1 MTLGPLMV
9 DLEGTGI
16 SQIEQDLLLQ
26 PEVGGVILFTRN
38 FESLTQITALVDEI
52 HRLKSPKLLVAVDHE
67 GGRVQRFHEGFSR
80 IPAASSYA
88 KAAKS
93 KAAKAK
99 DSKNW
104 LQEARQLSENAGWLM
119 AVELRACG
127 IDFSFAPV
135 LDLAHGLSGVIG
147 DRAFHNKPET
157 VATLAYA
164 FMHGMNKAGMQAVGK
179 HFPGH
184 GGVVEDSHV
193 SMPVDHRALEKLL
206 TTDIVPFKSM
216 IENKLAA
223 IMPAH
228 VIYDKVDDKPA
239 GYSAYWIN
247 TILRQR
253 LAFQGVIFSDD
264 LSMQAAGIAG
274 SFGERATA
282 ALTAGCDMA
291 LVCNHL
297 QGAIEAAA
305 FIKGYSKP
313 TSQLRLVR
321 MHGEHEISWQQLK
334 SDEHWQR
341 ISQQIMMLNDSPELE
356 MDV

>member
-1 MTLGPLMV
+1 MTLGPLMI
-9 DLEGTGI
+9 DLESSSI
-16 SQIEQDLLLQ
+16 SETEKDLLLK

-38 FESLTQITALVDEI
+38 FESVEQITELVKEI
-52 HRLKSPKLLVAVDHE
+52 HDLRSPRLLVAVDHE

-80 IPAASSYA
+80 IPAAACYA
-88 KAAKS
+88 KTAGNDLERS
-93 KAAKAK
+93 
-99 DSKNW
+99 
-104 LQEARQLSENAGWLM
+104 RQLSENAGWLM

-147 DRAFHNKPET
+147 DRAFHSKPAT

-164 FMHGMNKAGMQAVGK
+164 FMHGMNRAGMQAVGK

-193 SMPVDHRALEKLL
+193 AMPVDHRELEDLL
-206 TTDIVPFKSM
+206 RSDILPFESM
-216 IENKLAA
+216 IDNKLAA

-239 GYSAYWIN
+239 GYSSFWIQN
-247 TILRQR
+247 ILRQR
-253 LAFQGVIFSDD
+253 FAFQGVIFSDD
-264 LSMQAAGIAG
+264 LSMEAAGIAG
-274 SFGERATA
+274 GYGERAEA
-282 ALTAGCDMA
+282 ALNAGCDMA

-297 QGAIEAAA
+297 EGALEAAEY
-305 FIKGYSKP
+305 IKGYTNP
-313 TSQLRLVR
+313 TSQLRLVK
-321 MHGEHEISWQQLK
+321 MHGKHDISWEKLK
-334 SDEHWQR
+334 QDEHWQQ
-341 ISQQIMMLNDSPELE
+341 ISAQIVALNDSPELE

>member
-9 DLEGTGI
+9 DLEGTAI
-16 SQIEQDLLLQ
+16 SETERDLLLR

-38 FESLTQITALVDEI
+38 FESVEQITALVEEI
-52 HRLKSPKLLVAVDHE
+52 HNLKSPGILVAVDHE

-80 IPAASSYA
+80 IPAAACYA
-88 KAAKS
+88 GLVKGDLQKS
-93 KAAKAK
+93 RHLA
-99 DSKNW
+99 
-104 LQEARQLSENAGWLM
+104 ENAGWLM
-119 AVELRACG
+119 AIELRACG

-147 DRAFHNKPET
+147 DRAFHSKPAT

-193 SMPVDHRALEKLL
+193 AMPVDHRELDELL
-206 TTDIVPFKSM
+206 RSDIIPFENM

-239 GYSAYWIN
+239 GYSSFWIEN
-247 TILRQR
+247 ILRQR
-253 LAFQGVIFSDD
+253 FRFQGVIFSDD
-264 LSMQAAGIAG
+264 LSMEAAGIVG
-274 SFGERATA
+274 GFGERADA

-297 QGAIEAAA
+297 DGAIEAADY
-305 FIKGYSKP
+305 IKGYSNP

-321 MHGEHEISWQQLK
+321 MHGEHAISWAQLK
-334 SDEHWQR
+334 QDEHWQQV
-341 ISQQIMMLNDSPELE
+341 STQIVALNDSPELE

>member
-9 DLEGTGI
+9 DLEGTSIG
-16 SQIEQDLLLQ
+16 ETEKDLLRQ

-38 FESLTQITALVDEI
+38 FESVEQITDLVEQI
-52 HRLKSPKLLVAVDHE
+52 HNLKSPKILVAVDHE
-67 GGRVQRFHEGFSR
+67 GGRVQRFHEGFSK
-80 IPAASSYA
+80 IPAAAIYA
-88 KAAKS
+88 KTAKN
-93 KAAKAK
+93 
-99 DSKNW
+99 D
-104 LQEARQLSENAGWLM
+104 LQTSRQLAEDAGWLM

-147 DRAFHNKPET
+147 DRAFHSKPAT

-193 SMPVDHRALEKLL
+193 AMPVDHRELEELL
-206 TTDIVPFKSM
+206 RTDIVPFENM

-239 GYSAYWIN
+239 GYSSFWIEN
-247 TILRQR
+247 ILRQR
-253 LAFQGVIFSDD
+253 LGFQGVVFSDD
-264 LSMQAAGIAG
+264 LSMEAAGVVG
-274 SFGERATA
+274 GFGERADA

-297 QGAIEAAA
+297 DGAIEAAEY
-305 FIKGYSKP
+305 IRGYSNP

-321 MHGEHEISWQQLK
+321 MHGERDISWAQLK
-334 SDEHWQR
+334 QNEHWQQVS
-341 ISQQIMMLNDSPELE
+341 SQIVALNESPELE
-356 MDV
+356 LDV

>member
-9 DLEGTGI
+9 DLEAAAI
-16 SQIEQDLLLQ
+16 SETEKKLLLK

-38 FESLTQITALVDEI
+38 FESVEQLTALVDEI
-52 HRLKSPKLLVAVDHE
+52 HRLRTPKLLVAVDHE

-80 IPAASSYA
+80 IPAAAMYA
-88 KAAKS
+88 QVAKNDLEKS
-93 KAAKAK
+93 
-99 DSKNW
+99 
-104 LQEARQLSENAGWLM
+104 RQLAENAGWLM
-119 AVELRACG
+119 AIELRACG

-147 DRAFHNKPET
+147 DRAFHSKPTT

-193 SMPVDHRALEKLL
+193 AMPVDHRELDELL
-206 TTDIVPFKSM
+206 HSDIKPFQNM

-228 VIYDKVDDKPA
+228 VIYDKVDEKPA
-239 GYSAYWIN
+239 GYSSFWLEN
-247 TILRQR
+247 ILRQR
-253 LAFQGVIFSDD
+253 FGFQGAIFSDD
-264 LSMQAAGIAG
+264 LSMEAAGIVG
-274 SFGERATA
+274 GFGERADA

-297 QGAIEAAA
+297 EGAIEAAEY
-305 FIKGYSKP
+305 IRGYANP

-321 MHGEHEISWQQLK
+321 MHGEKDISWTQLRQNK
-334 SDEHWQR
+334 HWQY
-341 ISQQIMMLNDSPELE
+341 ISAQIVALNDSPELE

>member
-9 DLEGTGI
+9 DLEGTAI
-16 SQIEQDLLLQ
+16 SEIEKNLLLK

-38 FESLTQITALVDEI
+38 FESVEQLTALVDEV
-52 HRLKSPKLLVAVDHE
+52 HRLRTPKLLVAVDHE

-80 IPAASSYA
+80 IPAAAMYA
-88 KAAKS
+88 RVAKN
-93 KAAKAK
+93 
-99 DSKNW
+99 D
-104 LQEARQLSENAGWLM
+104 LQKSRQLAENAGWLM

-147 DRAFHNKPET
+147 DRAFHSKPTT

-193 SMPVDHRALEKLL
+193 AMPVDHRELDELL
-206 TTDIVPFKSM
+206 RSDIKPFENM

-239 GYSAYWIN
+239 GYSSFWIEN
-247 TILRQR
+247 ILRQR
-253 LAFQGVIFSDD
+253 FAFQGAIFSDD
-264 LSMQAAGIAG
+264 LSMEAAGIVG
-274 SFGERATA
+274 GFGERADA

-297 QGAIEAAA
+297 DGAIEAAEY
-305 FIKGYSKP
+305 IKGYSNP

-321 MHGEHEISWQQLK
+321 MHGEKDISWAQL
-334 SDEHWQR
+334 SQDEHWR
-341 ISQQIMMLNDSPELE
+341 DISAQIVALNDSPELE

>member
-9 DLEGTGI
+9 DLEGIAI
-16 SQIEQDLLLQ
+16 SETEKNLLLK

-38 FESLTQITALVDEI
+38 FESVEHLISLVDEI
-52 HRLKSPKLLVAVDHE
+52 HQLRTPKLLVAVDHE

-80 IPAASSYA
+80 IPAAAIYA
-88 KAAKS
+88 RVAKNDLEKS
-93 KAAKAK
+93 
-99 DSKNW
+99 
-104 LQEARQLSENAGWLM
+104 RQLAENAGWLM

-127 IDFSFAPV
+127 IDFSFSPV

-147 DRAFHNKPET
+147 DRAFHSKPTT

-193 SMPVDHRALEKLL
+193 AMPVDHRELDELL
-206 TTDIVPFKSM
+206 HSDIVPFKSM

-239 GYSAYWIN
+239 GYSSFWIEN
-247 TILRQR
+247 ILRQR
-253 LAFQGVIFSDD
+253 FGFQGAIFSDD
-264 LSMQAAGIAG
+264 LSMEAAGIVG
-274 SFGERATA
+274 GFGERADA
-282 ALTAGCDMA
+282 ALKAGCDMA

-297 QGAIEAAA
+297 DGAIEAAEY
-305 FIKGYSKP
+305 IKGYTNP

-321 MHGEHEISWQQLK
+321 MHGEKDISWTQLK
-334 SDEHWQR
+334 QDEHWR
-341 ISQQIMMLNDSPELE
+341 YISAHIVALNDSPELE

>member
-9 DLEGTGI
+9 DLEGTAI
-16 SQIEQDLLLQ
+16 SNTERTLLLQ

-38 FESLTQITALVDEI
+38 FNSVEQITALVDEI
-52 HRLKSPKLLVAVDHE
+52 HSLRSPKLLVAVDHE
-67 GGRVQRFHEGFSR
+67 GGRVQRFRMGFSK
-80 IPAASSYA
+80 IPAAAIYSKIA
-88 KAAKS
+88 KGDID
-93 KAAKAK
+93 KARRLAE
-99 DSKNW
+99 D
-104 LQEARQLSENAGWLM
+104 AGWLM

-147 DRAFHNKPET
+147 DRAFHHKPAT

-193 SMPVDHRALEKLL
+193 AMPVDHRQLEELL
-206 TTDIVPFKSM
+206 ASDIVPFQHM

-228 VIYDKVDDKPA
+228 VIYDNVDEKPA
-239 GYSAYWIN
+239 GYSSYWIQ

-253 LAFQGVIFSDD
+253 FGFQGVIFSDD
-264 LSMQAAGIAG
+264 LSMEAACVAG
-274 SFGERATA
+274 GYGERADA
-282 ALTAGCDMA
+282 ALKAGCDMA

-297 QGAIEAAA
+297 DGAIAAA
-305 FIKGYSKP
+305 EFIKGYTNP
-313 TSQLRLVR
+313 ASQLRLVR
-321 MHGEHEISWQQLK
+321 MHGTNNITWSRLKQDKHWQQV
-334 SDEHWQR
+334 SA
-341 ISQQIMMLNDSPELE
+341 QIMALNDSPELE

>member
-9 DLEGTGI
+9 DLEGTSI
-16 SQIEQDLLLQ
+16 SENEKNLLLK

-38 FESLTQITALVDEI
+38 FESVEQITALAEEI
-52 HRLKSPKLLVAVDHE
+52 HKLRTPRLLIAVDHE

-80 IPAASSYA
+80 IPAAAVYA
-88 KAAKS
+88 KVTDNLDRS
-93 KAAKAK
+93 
-99 DSKNW
+99 
-104 LQEARQLSENAGWLM
+104 RQLAEKAGWLM

-147 DRAFHNKPET
+147 DRAFHSRATT

-164 FMHGMNKAGMQAVGK
+164 FMHGMNRAGMKAVGK

-193 SMPVDHRALEKLL
+193 AMPVDHRELEVLL
-206 TTDIVPFKSM
+206 HSDIIPFQYM
-216 IENKLAA
+216 IENRLAA

-228 VIYDKVDDKPA
+228 VIYDKVDEKPA
-239 GYSAYWIN
+239 GYSSFWIEN
-247 TILRQR
+247 ILRQR
-253 LAFQGVIFSDD
+253 LGFQGVVFSDD
-264 LSMQAAGIAG
+264 LSMEAACVAG
-274 SFGERATA
+274 GYGERAEA
-282 ALTAGCDMA
+282 ALKAGCDMV
-291 LVCNHL
+291 LVCNHVD
-297 QGAIEAAA
+297 GAIEAAEY
-305 FIKGYSKP
+305 IKGYINP

-321 MHGEHEISWQQLK
+321 MHGEHQISWTQLMQNIDWQQV
-334 SDEHWQR
+334 SAE
-341 ISQQIMMLNDSPELE
+341 ITALNDTPEIE

>member
-1 MTLGPLMV
+1 MSLGPLMV
-9 DLEGTGI
+9 DLEGTTI
-16 SQIEQDLLLQ
+16 SKIEKDLLRR

-38 FESLTQITALVDEI
+38 FESVGQITELVETI
-52 HRLKSPKLLVAVDHE
+52 HNLRSPRLLVSVDHE

-80 IPAASSYA
+80 IPAAAVYA
-88 KAAKS
+88 KVAKNNLEHS
-93 KAAKAK
+93 RELAEK
-99 DSKNW
+99 S
-104 LQEARQLSENAGWLM
+104 GWLM

-164 FMHGMNKAGMQAVGK
+164 FMHGMNKAGMRAVGK

-193 SMPVDHRALEKLL
+193 AMPVDHRSLDELL
-206 TTDIVPFKSM
+206 NSDIVPFQSM
-216 IENKLAA
+216 IDNKLAA

-228 VIYDKVDDKPA
+228 VIYDNVDSKPA
-239 GYSAYWIN
+239 GYSTFWIEE
-247 TILRQR
+247 ILRKR
-253 LAFQGVIFSDD
+253 FDFQGVIFSDD
-264 LSMQAAGIAG
+264 LSMKAAGIAG
-274 SFGERATA
+274 GFGERAEA
-282 ALTAGCDMA
+282 AIQAGCDMA

-297 QGAIEAAA
+297 DGAIEAADY
-305 FIKGYSKP
+305 IKGYSNP
-313 TSQLRLVR
+313 SSQLRLAR
-321 MHGEHEISWQQLK
+321 MHGEHHISWKQLK
-334 SDEHWQR
+334 QNEHWQR
-341 ISQQIMMLNDSPELE
+341 VSEQITALNDSPALE

>member
-9 DLEGTGI
+9 DLEATAI
-16 SQIEQDLLLQ
+16 SETERNLLLK

-38 FESLTQITALVDEI
+38 FDSVEQITALAEEI
-52 HRLKSPKLLVAVDHE
+52 HRLRSPRLLIAVDHE
-67 GGRVQRFHEGFSR
+67 GGRVQRFHEGFSK
-80 IPAASSYA
+80 IPAAAVYA
-88 KAAKS
+88 KVTNNNLDLS
-93 KAAKAK
+93 
-99 DSKNW
+99 
-104 LQEARQLSENAGWLM
+104 RQLAEKAGWLM
-119 AVELRACG
+119 AIECRACG

-147 DRAFHNKPET
+147 DRAFHSKPAT

-184 GGVVEDSHV
+184 GGVVEDSHIA
-193 SMPVDHRALEKLL
+193 MPVDHRELDELL
-206 TTDIVPFKSM
+206 DSDIIPFKDM
-216 IENKLAA
+216 IENRLAA

-228 VIYDKVDDKPA
+228 VIYDKIDEKPA
-239 GYSAYWIN
+239 GYSSFWIN
-247 TILRQR
+247 NILRQR
-253 LAFQGVIFSDD
+253 FGFQGVIFSDD
-264 LSMQAAGIAG
+264 LSMEAACIAG
-274 SFGERATA
+274 GYGERAEA

-297 QGAIEAAA
+297 EGAIEAVEYL
-305 FIKGYSKP
+305 KGYVNP

-321 MHGEHEISWQQLK
+321 MHGEHEVSWAQLHQDENWQQ
-334 SDEHWQR
+334 
-341 ISQQIMMLNDSPELE
+341 ISAQITALNESPEFE

>member
-9 DLEGTGI
+9 DLEAAAI
-16 SQIEQDLLLQ
+16 SETEKKLLLK

-38 FESLTQITALVDEI
+38 FESVEQLTALVDEI
-52 HRLKSPKLLVAVDHE
+52 HRLRTPKLLVAVDHE

-80 IPAASSYA
+80 IPAAAMYA
-88 KAAKS
+88 QVAKNDLEKS
-93 KAAKAK
+93 
-99 DSKNW
+99 
-104 LQEARQLSENAGWLM
+104 RQLAENAGWLM
-119 AVELRACG
+119 AIELRACG

-147 DRAFHNKPET
+147 DRAFHSKPTT

-193 SMPVDHRALEKLL
+193 AMPVDHRELDELL
-206 TTDIVPFKSM
+206 HSDIKPFQNM

-228 VIYDKVDDKPA
+228 VIYDKVDEKPA
-239 GYSAYWIN
+239 GYSSFWLEN
-247 TILRQR
+247 ILRQR
-253 LAFQGVIFSDD
+253 FGFQGAIFSDD
-264 LSMQAAGIAG
+264 LSMEAAGIVG
-274 SFGERATA
+274 GFGERADA

-297 QGAIEAAA
+297 DGAIEAAEY
-305 FIKGYSKP
+305 IRGYANP

-321 MHGEHEISWQQLK
+321 MHGEKDISWTQLRQNK
-334 SDEHWQR
+334 HWQY
-341 ISQQIMMLNDSPELE
+341 ISAQIVALNDSPELE

>member
-9 DLEGTGI
+9 DLEGPTI
-16 SQIEQDLLLQ
+16 SETEKELLMQ
-26 PEVGGVILFTRN
+26 SEVGGIILFSRN
-38 FESLTQITALVDEI
+38 FESVEQITSLVDEV
-52 HRLKSPKLLVAVDHE
+52 HRLRSPRLLISVDHE

-80 IPAASSYA
+80 IPAAAIYA
-88 KAAKS
+88 RVAKGDLD
-93 KAAKAK
+93 KG
-99 DSKNW
+99 
-104 LQEARQLSENAGWLM
+104 RQLAENAGWLM

-147 DRAFHNKPET
+147 DRAFHSKPVT

-184 GGVVEDSHV
+184 GGVIEDSHV
-193 SMPVDHRALEKLL
+193 AMPVDKRDLDDLMHS
-206 TTDIVPFKSM
+206 DIIPFQYM

-228 VIYDKVDDKPA
+228 VIYEKVDEKPA
-239 GYSAYWIN
+239 GYSSFWIN
-247 TILRQR
+247 DILRKR
-253 LAFQGVIFSDD
+253 LGFQGVVFSDD
-264 LSMQAAGIAG
+264 LSMEAACVAG
-274 SFGERATA
+274 GYGERADA
-282 ALTAGCDMA
+282 ALKAGCDMA

-297 QGAIEAAA
+297 DGAIEAVEY
-305 FIKGYSKP
+305 IKGYTNP

-321 MHGEHEISWQQLK
+321 MHGSHDTDWTKLKKSKHWQQV
-334 SDEHWQR
+334 S
-341 ISQQIMMLNDSPELE
+341 SQIAALNDSPELE
-356 MDV
+356 MDI

>member
-9 DLEGTGI
+9 DLEGTSI
-16 SQIEQDLLLQ
+16 SETERNLLLQ

-38 FESLTQITALVDEI
+38 FESVAQITALTDEI
-52 HRLKSPKLLVAVDHE
+52 HGLKSPRILVAVDHE
-67 GGRVQRFHEGFSR
+67 GGRVQRFREGFSR
-80 IPAASSYA
+80 IPAAATYA
-88 KAAKS
+88 KI
-93 KAAKAK
+93 AK
-99 DSKNW
+99 DNLEQS
-104 LQEARQLSENAGWLM
+104 RQLAENSGWLM
-119 AVELRACG
+119 AIELRACG

-147 DRAFHNKPET
+147 DRAFHSKPAT

-164 FMHGMNKAGMQAVGK
+164 FMHGMNKAGMSAVGK

-193 SMPVDHRALEKLL
+193 AMPVDHRELEELL
-206 TTDIVPFKSM
+206 RSDIVPFENM

-228 VIYDKVDDKPA
+228 VIYDKVDNKPA
-239 GYSAYWIN
+239 GYSSFWIN
-247 TILRQR
+247 DILRQR
-253 LAFQGVIFSDD
+253 FGFQGVIFSDD
-264 LSMQAAGIAG
+264 LSMEAAGIAG
-274 SFGERATA
+274 GFGERADA
-282 ALTAGCDMA
+282 ALKAGCDMA

-297 QGAIEAAA
+297 EGAIEAAEY
-305 FIKGYSKP
+305 IKGYTNP

-321 MHGEHEISWQQLK
+321 MHGEHEINWAQLK
-334 SDEHWQR
+334 QDEHWQQ
-341 ISQQIMMLNDSPELE
+341 ISSQIVALNDSPELE

>member
-16 SQIEQDLLLQ
+16 SETEKTLLLK
-26 PEVGGVILFTRN
+26 PEVGGIILFTRN
-38 FESLTQITALVDEI
+38 FESVEQITALVDEI
-52 HRLKSPKLLVAVDHE
+52 HRLRSPRLLVAVDHE
-67 GGRVQRFHEGFSR
+67 GGRVQRFHEGFSK
-80 IPAASSYA
+80 IPAAAIYA
-88 KAAKS
+88 KTTQNNLDKS
-93 KAAKAK
+93 
-99 DSKNW
+99 
-104 LQEARQLSENAGWLM
+104 RQLAEKAGWLM

-147 DRAFHNKPET
+147 DRAFHSNPGT
-157 VATLAYA
+157 VATMAYA

-193 SMPVDHRALEKLL
+193 AMPVDHRELDELL
-206 TTDIVPFKSM
+206 ASDILPFESM

-239 GYSAYWIN
+239 GYSSFWID
-247 TILRQR
+247 TILRKKFG
-253 LAFQGVIFSDD
+253 FQGAIFSDD
-264 LSMQAAGIAG
+264 LSMEAAGIAG
-274 SFGERATA
+274 GFGERADA

-297 QGAIEAAA
+297 QGAIEAVEY
-305 FIKGYSKP
+305 IKGYADP

-321 MHGEHEISWQQLK
+321 MHGENDISWSQLK
-334 SDEHWQR
+334 QDEHWQQV
-341 ISQQIMMLNDSPELE
+341 SQQIIALNDSPEME
-356 MDV
+356 MDL